1 MAFDHPFDPARLGC
15 DGRYRLSLF
24 FGDWPIVEGPASAG
38 LLTPAKHSA
47 WNIAGAFVFDGPEL
61 TRPNF
66 ISAWTLADMGRRAI
80 SELIGETETRLNDSR
95 SRVQE
100 ERKVI
105 ARRKA
110 IGAELTESQELLE
123 NLETRVMLIDG
134 RLRYLRLVHR
144 LRLDQLLR

>member
-1 MAFDHPFDPARLGC
+1 
-15 DGRYRLSLF
+15 
-24 FGDWPIVEGPASAG
+24 
-38 LLTPAKHSA
+38 
-47 WNIAGAFVFDGPEL
+47 
-61 TRPNF
+61 
-66 ISAWTLADMGRRAI
+66 MGRRAI